1 MRPESP
7 EGEAPEA
14 RTRNPGARGWL
25 SRPLPPVAMT
35 PLDSLSVIIT
45 GASSGI
51 GAATARLL
59 AREGARVVLA
69 ARRADR
75 LDALRAEI
83 EDAGGTALVVETD
96 VTDRA
101 QCEALIAQ
109 TVEAFGRVDV
119 LVNNAGVMPLSLA
132 ESVRMDEWM
141 QMVEVNI
148 NGVLYCTGA
157 AIPHMISQEAGHI
170 VNVSSVAGR
179 RVFYGGSVYCATK
192 HAITAFSEGLRMEL
206 GPRHGIRVTS
216 IEPGAVATELFQA
229 IEDPAFKESAPEFKA
244 TPIAPE
250 DIAEAIRYAVSAP
263 AGATV
268 AEVLVMPTDQV
279 Q

>member
-1 MRPESP
+1 
-7 EGEAPEA
+7 
-14 RTRNPGARGWL
+14 
-25 SRPLPPVAMT
+25 MT
-35 PLDSLSVIIT
+35 SLQDLSVVIT

-51 GAATARLL
+51 GDATARLL
-59 AREGARVVLA
+59 AKEGARVVLA

-75 LDALRAEI
+75 LEALKADI
-83 EDAGGTALVVETD
+83 EASGGTALVVETD

-101 QCEALIAQ
+101 QCEALIQA
-109 TVEAFGRVDV
+109 AMDAYGRIDV
-119 LVNNAGVMPLSLA
+119 LINNAGVMPLSLA
-132 ESVRMDEWM
+132 ESVRMEEWM
-141 QMVEVNI
+141 QMVDVNI

-179 RVFYGGSVYCATK
+179 RLFFGGSVYCATK

-206 GPRHGIRVTS
+206 GPRHGIRVTC
-216 IEPGAVATELFQA
+216 IEPGAVSTELFQA
-229 IEDPAFKESAPEFKA
+229 IEDPAFKEAAPEFKA

-250 DIAEAIRYAVSAP
+250 DIAESIRYAVSAP
-263 AGATV
+263 SGATV

-279 Q
+279 R